1 MSKVFKAVVL
11 MVTIGVMALGRANPS
26 AGQTIKPVQSPDDTE
41 IVGGQPAD
49 PGEYPWQTYDNAIGC
64 GGSLIAPQWVLTAA
78 HCVDNQRG
86 GVYPPSTFD
95 LVLGEHNL
103 AQNEGTEQ
111 RPTVS
116 QVIIH
121 PNYNFPDNDIA
132 LFKLSAPVTLNN
144 RVQIVKLAAGPAD
157 DALMD
162 AGVLSTVTG
171 WGALAEGGAGPNVLQ
186 EVSVPLVSNRVC
198 NTSYGGGITDGN
210 ICAGFEQGGK
220 DSCQGDS
227 GGPLVVRNG
236 EGVWTQVGVV
246 SYGQGCARPQF
257 YGVYTRV
264 SFFRDWINS
273 HVGAQ
278 PTPPTATS
286 ASTSTPTPSATPTP
300 NTPTPTNQ
308 ATAAATP
315 TFTPTSTPTTPS
327 TANVLQNGDFEA
339 GAGVAW
345 VENSVNYGG
354 VGSLILP
361 ASNLGGVTPNGAYAA
376 WLGGADLETSD
387 LAQQVTTPAASHIS
401 LRFNYQIL
409 STDQC
414 GYDFATVR
422 VDNSEIITYDLC
434 AEQATADWTPAVLDL
449 TPYAGRQIVL
459 TFHVETDES
468 YASSFY
474 VDDVRLEAVAPAP
487 TAQPTAQPT
496 AGPADVLRNGSF
508 DSGADGAWDEQS
520 TNFGALGSLILGD
533 AELPAALQPRS
544 GPYAA
549 WLGGGDRETSRLA
562 QTVDLPTAATVTL
575 VYYYQAQSDDACGY
589 DSAALLINGEAV
601 HTFELCVENNTE
613 GWQRNTVDLTA
624 LAGQQTTLEFETIT
638 DESQVSSFF
647 VDDVALLLT
656 TAPTPAPT
664 VDRPQES
671 FDLTIVP
678 GLSTMR
684 IEWAARQNSGV
695 ASYRVLRRAGQTF
708 VAIGETAQSAFVDED
723 ALEVATRY
731 CYQVEALD
739 DAANVVS
746 VSATACATFGQL
758 NLWTPNMRGAPGAR
772 VRVPINVRNAD
783 GLRMADSDLQ
793 LTFAPSVLTFVSV
806 EASDFADGYTWQV
819 AESAGGRLR
828 IHVVPSTAAAPQTL
842 NGNGALLY
850 VLFDVARGSGTKSA
864 LDLDHSTLAA
874 QRPDGATFNPLVVV
888 DSGLFTVEA
897 ENSATGQRLFL
908 PVTRR

>member
-1 MSKVFKAVVL
+1 MWRI
-11 MVTIGVMALGRANPS
+11 TPS
-26 AGQTIKPVQSPDDTE
+26 AGQTIKPGQSPDDAE

-78 HCVDNQRG
+78 HCVEDQRG

-144 RVQIVKLAAGPAD
+144 RVQIVKLAASPAD
-157 DALMD
+157 DALME

-171 WGALAEGGAGPNVLQ
+171 WGALTEGGAGPNVLQ

-198 NTSYGGGITDGN
+198 DTAYGGGITDGN

-236 EGVWTQVGVV
+236 DGVWTQVGVV
-246 SYGQGCARPQF
+246 SYGQGCARPQY

-278 PTPPTATS
+278 PTPAPTATPV
-286 ASTSTPTPSATPTP
+286 STSTATATRTATATP
-300 NTPTPTNQ
+300 NAPTPTNQ
-308 ATAAATP
+308 PPSTATP
-315 TFTPTSTPTTPS
+315 TFTPTSTPTIPAA
-327 TANVLQNGDFEA
+327 ANALQNGDFEA
-339 GAGVAW
+339 GAGVGW

-387 LAQQVTTPAASHIS
+387 LAQQVTAPAATKIT
-401 LRFNYQIL
+401 LRFTYQIL
-409 STDQC
+409 TTDQC

-422 VDNSEIITYDLC
+422 VDNDIMATYDLC
-434 AEQATADWTPAVLDL
+434 ADQATTDWTPAALDL
-449 TPYAGRQIVL
+449 TNYAGRQIVL

-468 YASSFY
+468 HASSFY
-474 VDDVRLEAVAPAP
+474 VDDVRLEGAAPVP
-487 TAQPTAQPT
+487 TTEPTVQPT
-496 AGPADVLRNGSF
+496 AGPAAVLRNGSF
-508 DSGADGAWDEQS
+508 DNGADGAWDEQS
-520 TNFGALGSLILGD
+520 SNFGALGALILSEAD
-533 AELPAALQPRS
+533 LPAAFQPRS
-544 GPYAA
+544 GPYVA

-562 QTVDLPTAATVTL
+562 QTIDLPAAETITL
-575 VYYYQAQSDDACGY
+575 VYYYQALSDDACGY
-589 DSAALLINGEAV
+589 DSAALLVNGEAI
-601 HTFELCVENNTE
+601 TAFDLCAENNTND
-613 GWQRNTVDLTA
+613 WQRRTVDLTT
-624 LAGQQTTLEFETIT
+624 LAGRQTTLAFETIT

-664 VDRPQES
+664 PDRPQES
-671 FDLTIVP
+671 FALTLIP
-678 GLSTMR
+678 G
-684 IEWAARQNSGV
+684 I
-695 ASYRVLRRAGQTF
+695 F
-708 VAIGETAQSAFVDED
+708 HHAF
-723 ALEVATRY
+723 
-731 CYQVEALD
+731 
-739 DAANVVS
+739 S
-746 VSATACATFGQL
+746 V
-758 NLWTPNMRGAPGAR
+758 
-772 VRVPINVRNAD
+772 
-783 GLRMADSDLQ
+783 
-793 LTFAPSVLTFVSV
+793 
-806 EASDFADGYTWQV
+806 
-819 AESAGGRLR
+819 
-828 IHVVPSTAAAPQTL
+828 
-842 NGNGALLY
+842 
-850 VLFDVARGSGTKSA
+850 
-864 LDLDHSTLAA
+864 
-874 QRPDGATFNPLVVV
+874 DGA
-888 DSGLFTVEA
+888 A
-897 ENSATGQRLFL
+897 K
-908 PVTRR
+908 